1 MSTLGRWILFG
12 WLFLLIVV
20 LGLAGGF
27 LLYTRV
33 VIGVSLTDQFAL
45 LKLPAELRVDAH
57 TEQIAELTLLGR
69 VAVNVPFRHEAL
81 PLPLKGQYRTNL
93 ELDTWVPLR
102 MDIRYRDTLM
112 VETGLDVSAD
122 TGMIYSWLP
131 ELPVRG
137 VLPVRFELPV
147 DILVPVETMVRLQF
161 SGQVLAAIDQVVT
174 PSVDTKLTTT
184 LDLDLDIESPV
195 LNRFSATVIPQE
207 RSVPII
213 LDDSVLELPLQDL
226 GFFRAGGGRVPIQ

>member
-1 MSTLGRWILFG
+1 MSILGRWILFG

-20 LGLAGGF
+20 LGLVGGF

-102 MDIRYRDTLM
+102 M
-112 VETGLDVSAD
+112 
-122 TGMIYSWLP
+122 
-131 ELPVRG
+131 
-137 VLPVRFELPV
+137 
-147 DILVPVETMVRLQF
+147 VPVETMVRLQF
-161 SGQVLAAIDQVVT
+161 NGQVLAAIDQVVT
-174 PSVDTKLTTT
+174 PSVDTELATT

-195 LNRFSATVIPQE
+195 LNRFSATVIPKE

-226 GFFRAGGGRVPIQ
+226 GFFRVGGDRAPRP

>member
-1 MSTLGRWILFG
+1 MLETD
-12 WLFLLIVV
+12 
-20 LGLAGGF
+20 LA
-27 LLYTRV
+27 
-33 VIGVSLTDQFAL
+33 
-45 LKLPAELRVDAH
+45 
-57 TEQIAELTLLGR
+57 
-69 VAVNVPFRHEAL
+69 
-81 PLPLKGQYRTNL
+81 
-93 ELDTWVPLR
+93 
-102 MDIRYRDTLM
+102 
-112 VETGLDVSAD
+112 VSAD

-131 ELPVRG
+131 ELPVKG
-137 VLPVRFELPV
+137 VLPVRFALPV

-161 SGQVLAAIDQVVT
+161 SGRVLAAIDQVVT

-195 LNRFSATVIPQE
+195 LNGFSATVIPKE